1 MTAKTVSIGD
11 SLIGGVVRLQK
22 KLEVFEEVC
31 MDENFTKLFNELN
44 KRGQSSIH
52 QSDYLDSLTSSIILS
67 EILSYLPEQI
77 AKLKFPMS
85 NKEKLSLLYGLY
97 HNYCWRVFDRL
108 YNPKVDGSFGNSEL
122 NAGGTEYSQDF
133 LMKECQDLIKNS
145 KARQQKQFYEG
156 RYDELERIRERLHAL
171 KDTIRHVSDTL
182 SGDNDAALNNLTRVV
197 DEDNFYKKYFANLT
211 LDCNGVIP
219 FLYVSKSRLNL
230 SPMMGADAIDIN
242 QLRKMIGLI
251 FKIKIPRKQGGRLKR
266 NNNKRGKLLY

>member
-11 SLIGGVVRLQK
+11 SLTGGVVRLQK

-52 QSDYLDSLTSSIILS
+52 QSDYLDSLTSSIILK
-67 EILSYLPEQI
+67 EILSYRPEQI
-77 AKLKFPMS
+77 AKFKYPMS

-108 YNPKVDGSFGNSEL
+108 YNPKVDGSFGNSDL
-122 NAGGTEYSQDF
+122 CAGGTEYSQDF
-133 LMKECQDLIKNS
+133 LMIECQDLIKKS
-145 KARQQKQFYEG
+145 KASHLKQFYEG

-171 KDTIRHVSDTL
+171 KDTIRHFSDTL
-182 SGDNDAALNNLTRVV
+182 SGDNDVALNHLTRVV

-219 FLYVSKSRLNL
+219 FLYVSSGRLNL
-230 SPMMGADAIDIN
+230 SPMMGADAIDID

-251 FKIKIPRKQGGRLKR
+251 FKIKIARKQGGRLKR
-266 NNNKRGKLLY
+266 NNSKRGKLLY

>member
-1 MTAKTVSIGD
+1 MVDFKQNKIFEKTSWKKI
-11 SLIGGVVRLQK
+11 IQQK
-22 KLEVFEEVC
+22 K
-31 MDENFTKLFNELN
+31 
-44 KRGQSSIH
+44 
-52 QSDYLDSLTSSIILS
+52 
-67 EILSYLPEQI
+67 
-77 AKLKFPMS
+77 
-85 NKEKLSLLYGLY
+85 
-97 HNYCWRVFDRL
+97 
-108 YNPKVDGSFGNSEL
+108 
-122 NAGGTEYSQDF
+122 
-133 LMKECQDLIKNS
+133 
-145 KARQQKQFYEG
+145 FYEG

>member
-1 MTAKTVSIGD
+1 MTTKTVSIGD
-11 SLIGGVVRLQK
+11 SLTGGVVRLQK

-52 QSDYLDSLTSSIILS
+52 KSDYLDSLTSSIILKD
-67 EILSYLPEQI
+67 ILSYRPEQI
-77 AKLKFPMS
+77 AKFNHPMS

-122 NAGGTEYSQDF
+122 CAGGTEYSQDF
-133 LMKECQDLIKNS
+133 LMIECQDLIKKS
-145 KARQQKQFYEG
+145 KASQQKQFYEG

-171 KDTIRHVSDTL
+171 KDTIRHFSDTL
-182 SGDNDAALNNLTRVV
+182 SGDNDVALNHLTRVV

-211 LDCNGVIP
+211 LDCKGVIP
-219 FLYVSKSRLNL
+219 FLYVSSDRLNL
-230 SPMMGADAIDIN
+230 SPMMGADAIDID
-242 QLRKMIGLI
+242 QLRKMIDLI
-251 FKIKIPRKQGGRLKR
+251 FKIKIPRKQGRLKR
-266 NNNKRGKLLY
+266 NNSKIGKLLY